1 MGHHISTEI
10 QVHLGKRT
18 SRFHQA
24 LEPAIDPFNPN
35 KQGEYM
41 HVYIY
46 IIYLFIYI
54 YIYTYYDQEV
64 QVEIPIN
71 LDQYGM
77 L

>member
-46 IIYLFIYI
+46 IYNANLFIYLL
-54 YIYTYYDQEV
+54 YIYLY
-64 QVEIPIN
+64 I
-71 LDQYGM
+71 L
-77 L
+77 